1 MLRAGKVGLRAR
13 DEADVAV
20 LHAELYEDIA
30 TYMIA
35 DSRPWRPVPA
45 GSPASPYAIGEP
57 GDDVAL
63 FSVVEL
69 AESGELAGAAL
80 LWAIDLHNRS
90 AHLGLSL
97 RPSFRG
103 RGLGSDVVLALC
115 EYGFTVRGLHRLQV
129 DTLASN
135 AAMIRAAER
144 AGFTLEGTLRGA
156 GWVNGEFADEVI
168 LGLLA
173 SDWARPG
180 VIGGH
185 APHRTA
191 WRGPRPFGPYPA
203 AIGWGLLPWHWRW
216 EWTERAGFP
225 RSATRPWSGWHAWP
239 PPGPPRSG

>member
-35 DSRPWRPVPA
+35 DSRPWRPLPA
-45 GSPASPYAIGEP
+45 GSPASPYAIGQP
-57 GDDVAL
+57 GDDLAL

-69 AESGELAGAAL
+69 APDELTRGESAGGELAGAAL

-115 EYGFTVRGLHRLQV
+115 EYGFSVRGLHRLQV

-144 AGFTLEGTLRGA
+144 AGFTLEGTLRRA
-156 GWVNGEFADEVI
+156 GWVNGDFADEVI

-173 SDWARPG
+173 SDWAGTRLPG
-180 VIGGH
+180 AQQGALEDYGH
-185 APHRTA
+185 GQLAVA
-191 WRGPRPFGPYPA
+191 V
-203 AIGWGLLPWHWRW
+203 LV
-216 EWTERAGFP
+216 E
-225 RSATRPWSGWHAWP
+225 
-239 PPGPPRSG
+239 

>member
-1 MLRAGKVGLRAR
+1 MLCAGKVGLRAR
-13 DEADVAV
+13 AEADVAV

-35 DSRPWRPVPA
+35 DSRPWRPIPA

-57 GDDVAL
+57 GDDLAL

-69 AESGELAGAAL
+69 AGGELVGAAL

-115 EYGFTVRGLHRLQV
+115 EYGFAVRGLHRLQV

-144 AGFTLEGTLRGA
+144 AGFTLEGTLRRA
-156 GWVNGEFADEVI
+156 GWVNGDFADEVI

-173 SDWARPG
+173 SDWAGARS
-180 VIGGH
+180 
-185 APHRTA
+185 
-191 WRGPRPFGPYPA
+191 RGA
-203 AIGWGLLPWHWRW
+203 
-216 EWTERAGFP
+216 
-225 RSATRPWSGWHAWP
+225 
-239 PPGPPRSG
+239 